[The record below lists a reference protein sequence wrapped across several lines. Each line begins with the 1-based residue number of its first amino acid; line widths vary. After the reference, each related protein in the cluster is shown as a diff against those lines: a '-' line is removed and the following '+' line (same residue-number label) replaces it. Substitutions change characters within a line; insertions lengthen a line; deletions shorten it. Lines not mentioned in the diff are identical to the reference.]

1 MVKRTACIESSPSQ
15 SQEFSFAL
23 GGVHATTVPM
33 LLLRLAFAVLLVA
46 TSLLNCYLYY
56 YPVLNSCDFPPTDS
70 LSTRT
75 SWIDSLSPFQRR
87 HASPSTAPFRL
98 LAFGDPQLEGDT
110 SLPFSLLTSYHPSTL
125 AQNLRNASSV
135 TARYS
140 ILRSAATDFLG
151 VAVPAQLR
159 AWRKRLDLFGNDHY
173 LAHIYRSVARH
184 SAPTH
189 VAVLGDL
196 LGSQW
201 IDDAEFERRAQ
212 RYWGRVFRHGQRVED
227 EITAEPTIEELG
239 EDPAWNRRVIAVT
252 GNHDVGYAGDMT
264 TERVVRFERAFGRAN
279 WEIVFRIPS
288 PRTKPSSADAGEDAE
303 SAEDAFLRLVILNS
317 MNLDTPAKEPELQ
330 AATYGFLN
338 EVISRSQPVED
349 RRVGTLLLTHI
360 PLHKE
365 AGVCAD
371 GPFFD
376 FHGEEDGRGVKEQNH
391 LSYEV
396 SRGAVLEGLF
406 GMSGHSAAP
415 WGGLGRQ
422 GLVLTGHDHEGC
434 DVYHHLPRVEPTD
447 ESGERRDDATRR
459 WNATRWE
466 NAEAA
471 NALPLPGIREITLR
485 SMMGEFGG
493 WAYFISAWFE
503 DAEEENAEAL
513 GETWRFEVAR
523 CAIGVQHWW
532 WAGQVLIIITA
543 GLGML
548 LAVLAGLPGAG
559 KQEASFHTVADE
571 MPNSPSAESQDE
583 PSEVVKDGNVNG
595 AAPHRES
602 GYVKKRRR

>member
-1 MVKRTACIESSPSQ
+1 MR
-15 SQEFSFAL
+15 
-23 GGVHATTVPM
+23 
-33 LLLRLAFAVLLVA
+33 LLRPVFVIVLTA
-46 TSLLNCYLYY
+46 TCLLNCYLYF
-56 YPVLNSCDFPPTDS
+56 YPVLGSCDFPPA
-70 LSTRT
+70 LSSSNRT
-75 SWIDSLSPFQRR
+75 APTIPGNPFRRR
-87 HASPSTAPFRL
+87 HASASSSPFRL

-125 AQNLRNASSV
+125 RQNLRLAPSV
-135 TARYS
+135 TARLAV
-140 ILRSAATDFLG
+140 LRGAAADFMT

-159 AWRKRLDLFGNDHY
+159 AWRKRLDLFGNDYY
-173 LAHIYRSVARH
+173 LAHIYRAVTRH

-201 IDDAEFERRAQ
+201 IDDAEFERRA
-212 RYWGRVFRHGQRVED
+212 RRFWGRVFRHGRRVED

-239 EDPAWNRRVIAVT
+239 GDLAWRRRIIAVA

-264 TERVVRFERAFGRAN
+264 TERLARFEHAFGRAN

-288 PRTKPSSADAGEDAE
+288 PRASSSPDDAAE
-303 SAEDAFLRLVILNS
+303 VTELAGDAFLRLVILNS
-317 MNLDTPAKEPELQ
+317 MNLDTPAKEPDLQ
-330 AATYGFLN
+330 TATYGFLN
-338 EVISRSQPVED
+338 DVISRSQPVED

-365 AGVCAD
+365 AGVCTD
-371 GPFFD
+371 GPYFD
-376 FHGEEDGRGVKEQNH
+376 FHGEDQGRGVKEQNH

-396 SRGAVLEGLF
+396 SRSGVLEGLF
-406 GMSGHSAAP
+406 GMSGNPQAP
-415 WGGLGRQ
+415 WGGMGRQ

-434 DVYHHLPRVEPTD
+434 DVYHHLPHAEPPAEDKNGED
-447 ESGERRDDATRR
+447 ETMRR

-466 NAEAA
+466 NAEEAKEQ
-471 NALPLPGIREITLR
+471 PLPGVREVTLR

-503 DAEEENAEAL
+503 DAEDENAEAV
-513 GETWRFEVAR
+513 GGTWRFEVAR

-532 WAGQVLIIITA
+532 WAGHVLAIVTA
-543 GLGML
+543 GAGML
-548 LAVLAGLPGAG
+548 LAASEGLQGARVKAASYDTMTDKSANGPGPER
-559 KQEASFHTVADE
+559 KDKL
-571 MPNSPSAESQDE
+571 SPTAT
-583 PSEVVKDGNVNG
+583 KGNVNG
-595 AAPHRES
+595 VAPHGEG